1 MMFAAMAR
9 MAGDAVASPSPRI
22 LPFWSRLGT
31 AANKRFINLGNEFY
45 SDVLDG
51 EEPAVHVKG
60 YDANGNFVMANG
72 QVVRS
77 PLVCYGGKVFVW
89 RGVGELDDVTERKL
103 SLLRAVKPKPDILVV
118 GAGKTAGKARLEE
131 DVRKMLYDLNV
142 SVEVVDTRT
151 AISTFNILQQ
161 EGRRVVAAMI
171 PAGPS
176 Q

>member
-9 MAGDAVASPSPRI
+9 MAGAAVASPSPMI
-22 LPFWSRLGT
+22 LPFWSRAGT
-31 AANKRFINLGNEFY
+31 AANKRSINLGSEFY

-103 SLLRAVKPKPDILVV
+103 SLLRAVKP
-118 GAGKTAGKARLEE
+118 R
-131 DVRKMLYDLNV
+131 
-142 SVEVVDTRT
+142 
-151 AISTFNILQQ
+151 
-161 EGRRVVAAMI
+161 
-171 PAGPS
+171 
-176 Q
+176 